1 MKNRERMRELFDKL
15 RNKKDISLACSAGIV
30 SLKDSSKFVYRDT
43 LYKADQA
50 LYRSKE
56 KGKNQYRYFELE

>member
-1 MKNRERMRELFDKL
+1 MRELFDKL
-15 RNKKDISLACSAGIV
+15 RNKKDISLARSAGIV

-50 LYRSKE
+50 LYRRKE